1 MAQILLLLFFSIAP
15 HQLLHRLL
23 LQLLQHPLLRLSLR
37 LLPLLPSLLD
47 NGNLKTLIVQR
58 VARATLV

>member
-1 MAQILLLLFFSIAP
+1 MAQILLLLLFSIAP